1 MTHRKARR
9 KPQNE
14 EDYKILL
21 PDALLLAGAVTI
33 VVALHEMWPP
43 LAYLACGVLAVLLA
57 MILSF

>member
-14 EDYKILL
+14 EDYKN
-21 PDALLLAGAVTI
+21 PAAGAVTI

-43 LAYLACGVLAVLLA
+43 LAYLASGLFAVLLA
-57 MILSF
+57 LILSF

>member
-1 MTHRKARR
+1 MK
-9 KPQNE
+9 KII
-14 EDYKILL
+14 KILL

-57 MILSF
+57 MVLSF